1 MIETLPSV
9 GRNVFLMAVTV
20 PTVQSSGDTHWNRMQ
35 DQTGASTISL
45 GGGGVRSN
53 NYLLDG
59 FPVTDLA
66 NRSST
71 NPSAEA
77 LEDVRVQVH
86 TYDAE
91 MGRTGG
97 GVLNTTADR
106 APTSSVDP
114 DSFRI
119 APTR

>member
-1 MIETLPSV
+1 
-9 GRNVFLMAVTV
+9 MAVTV

-35 DQTGASTISL
+35 DQTGASAISM
-45 GGGGVRSN
+45 GGGGVRAN

-59 FPVTDLA
+59 FPVTDLQ

-71 NPSAEA
+71 NPSGEMV
-77 LEDVRVQVH
+77 EDVRVQVH

-97 GVLNTTADR
+97 GVFNTTAKSGATR
-106 APTSSVDP
+106 SAARRSSRTV
-114 DSFRI
+114 
-119 APTR
+119 PTR